1 MYLDDFVAR
10 EFLQELFD
18 DIKAQTMA
26 QMPAGVDF
34 DLRFSNENDLRIF
47 ATIVSASEGEWRFS
61 VVVTERLLQ
70 YITRYFF
77 AFARSVPSLSG
88 ISIPNPGPSGVPHAW
103 IPEIESLEALLNQ
116 IPNDVELPDERVEIF
131 LECLKEAWTLLFFHE
146 TAHIT
151 EGHLRL
157 MKAEPKLF
165 ENDAAFSRAC
175 ELEADDRAAIWM
187 MERAVE
193 NPPEWMRGNKIGP
206 GVWTISTDFTFLIVS
221 ILFYSMRIRM
231 PLLGSGGQNY
241 LPDELRQSIS
251 LVTMGQ
257 KSTWSSPRGLFD
269 AYLRAMT
276 GATRVTDVLV
286 GWPERARPTLVFE
299 IPLEKQFGYVRDIIE
314 EYQRLSPQWTP
325 FRFRV
330 V

>member
-18 DIKAQTMA
+18 AIKAQTMA
-26 QMPAGVDF
+26 QMPAEVDF
-34 DLRFSNENDLRIF
+34 DLCFSNENDLRIF
-47 ATIVSASEGEWRFS
+47 AAVVPAPKGEWRFC

-77 AFARSVPSLSG
+77 AYALSVSSLSG
-88 ISIPNPGPSGVPHAW
+88 ISILNPGPSGVPHAW
-103 IPEIESLEALLNQ
+103 IPEIESLEVLLNQ
-116 IPNDVELPDERVEIF
+116 IPNDVELPDERVDIF
-131 LECLKEAWTLLFFHE
+131 LECLKEAWTFLFLHE

-151 EGHLRL
+151 EGHLGL
-157 MKAEPKLF
+157 MYAHPELF
-165 ENDAAFSRAC
+165 ENDGAFSRAC
-175 ELEADDRAAIWM
+175 ELEADDRAAVWM
-187 MERAVE
+187 MARTVV
-193 NPPEWMRGNKIGP
+193 NPPDWMRGDEIVP
-206 GVWTISTDFTFLIVS
+206 GVWTISTDFTLLIVS
-221 ILFYSMRIRM
+221 ILFYSMRIRR
-231 PLLGSGGQNY
+231 PLIGGGGQNY

-251 LVTMGQ
+251 LITMAQ
-257 KSTWSSPRGLFD
+257 KSASSRQDRFD
-269 AYLRAMT
+269 ACLRAMT

-286 GWPERARPTLVFE
+286 GWPERALPTLVFD
-299 IPLEKQFGYVRDIIE
+299 IPLENQVGCVSGVIE